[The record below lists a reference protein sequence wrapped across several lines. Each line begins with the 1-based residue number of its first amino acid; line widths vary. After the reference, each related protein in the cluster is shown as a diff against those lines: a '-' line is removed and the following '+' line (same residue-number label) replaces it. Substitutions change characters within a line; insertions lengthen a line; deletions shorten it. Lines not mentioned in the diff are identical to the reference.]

1 MGSQK
6 GNNNKGTG
14 SIRDS
19 GMVKESSNKFGPA
32 GSGKKNKQGFNNKGT
47 AYGGKLAAAMSKANA
62 PKPGASSLDKAMT
75 RRDFAFS
82 PEDVAAAAGRLAATK
97 EMENQFGSRNKAR
110 ASFAGLI
117 DAQQDRLNN
126 YSAGPRFRDEL
137 GQVREAPNTFARS
150 VFNKATGVNPTTG
163 MGILDSLKHNYAM
176 SQGIPGSGLFGA
188 GLSLASGVPGLG
200 ILANP
205 ILERFFP
212 SQDEED
218 VNKFGMPEYDLRT
231 INEYRTNPTYN
242 PAVAEA
248 FDPSLRSLED
258 ISNDA
263 MSMRAVPK
271 LLRNTPRGPLL
282 TGTNVAT
289 TNQRFKMPNNRFMNF
304 PKISSLK
311 NFSVPGILGTVIG
324 AGLNFPTADEMDQ
337 AIAEEKAFT
346 DNFNLNDFITEGE
359 GRFINPG
366 FKQGGLVPPQAG
378 PMSSGIGTLY
388 KLK

>member
-6 GNNNKGTG
+6 GNTGTG
-14 SIRDS
+14 NKSAKHSSLKSKKTTNVNTKKSSQTHNTS
-19 GMVKESSNKFGPA
+19 GTKYS
-32 GSGKKNKQGFNNKGT
+32 
-47 AYGGKLAAAMSKANA
+47 GKLADFMSERNKPKA
-62 PKPGASSLDKAMT
+62 KASTLDKTMT
-75 RRDFAFS
+75 RRPGAFS

-97 EMENQFGSRNKAR
+97 EMENQYGSRNKAR

-117 DAQQDRLNN
+117 DAQQARLNN

-188 GLSLASGVPGLG
+188 GLSLAAGIPGLG

-205 ILERFFP
+205 IVERFFP
-212 SQDEED
+212 SEED
-218 VNKFGMPEYDLRT
+218 DEGLNKFGLPDYSPRRT

-258 ISNDA
+258 ISTDA

-324 AGLNFPTADEMDQ
+324 TGLNFPTADEMDQ

-359 GRFINPG
+359 GRLINPG

>member
-6 GNNNKGTG
+6 GNTGTG
-14 SIRDS
+14 NKSAKHSSLKSKKTTNVNTKKSSQTHNTS
-19 GMVKESSNKFGPA
+19 GTKYS
-32 GSGKKNKQGFNNKGT
+32 
-47 AYGGKLAAAMSKANA
+47 GKLADFMSERNKPKA
-62 PKPGASSLDKAMT
+62 KASTLDKTMT
-75 RRDFAFS
+75 RRPGAFS

-97 EMENQFGSRNKAR
+97 EMENQYGSRNKAR

-117 DAQQDRLNN
+117 DAQQARLNN

-188 GLSLASGVPGLG
+188 GLSLAAGIPGLG

-205 ILERFFP
+205 IVERFFP
-212 SQDEED
+212 SEED
-218 VNKFGMPEYDLRT
+218 DEGLNKFGLPDYSPRRT

-258 ISNDA
+258 ISTDA

-289 TNQRFKMPNNRFMNF
+289 TNNRFKMPNNRFMNF

-324 AGLNFPTADEMDQ
+324 TGLNFPTADEMDQ

-359 GRFINPG
+359 GRFVNPG